1 MRQLLNLEW
10 LILVNVRQK
19 TTKFCKAIILQLKE
33 RKKERKEQF
42 EETLTKKTES
52 SVALA
57 GPPWAAVGDLA
68 SGLMV

>member
-1 MRQLLNLEW
+1 MDLASEAFRSLYD
-10 LILVNVRQK
+10 V
-19 TTKFCKAIILQLKE
+19 
-33 RKKERKEQF
+33 
-42 EETLTKKTES
+42 TKKTES